1 MSEELSEVDK
11 YWKEKLT
18 NEQFQITRRK
28 ATERPFSGEY
38 YNHKETGHYRCICC
52 GRHLFS
58 STAKYDTDSGFP
70 SFFKPLD
77 PTYIKEGVDNQHGME
92 RTEIMCSNCGS
103 HLGHVF
109 NDGPEPTGLRYSV
122 NSASLKFHKIDV

>member
-11 YWKEKLT
+11 HWEGKLT
-18 NEQFQITRRK
+18 PQEFQITRKK
-28 ATERPFSGEY
+28 ATERPFTGEY
-38 YNHKETGHYRCICC
+38 YNHKEEGHYRCTCC

-58 STAKYDTDSGFP
+58 SVAKYDSGTGWP

-77 PTYIKEGVDNQHGME
+77 PTYIKEDVDDQHGMV
-92 RTEIMCSNCGS
+92 RTEIMCSNCGA

-109 NDGPEPTGLRYSV
+109 NDGPEPTGLRYCV
-122 NSASLKFHKIDV
+122 NSLSLKFHKIDT